1 MHICFDTAAEIY
13 DKTRGLPNHVMEQL
27 VNRMTDELKDY
38 QTVLDVGVG
47 TGRFAKP
54 LQEKGFKV
62 VGVDLSGKM
71 LNKAVEKG
79 VEDLLR
85 CDACFLPLT
94 DKSFDGSLCIHVLH
108 LISDWGIA
116 LQEICRVTR
125 KIMLSM
131 IHVQNDPV
139 RQAYNTL
146 LCNLGYERTRPGKD
160 EWELQNFVKPKKSV
174 FAASYN
180 NRVDQHLE
188 NLAQRA
194 FTSQWKIPED
204 INRKVVAEL
213 KDQYAGKTFSQE
225 LRVLIWDINDLESIA
240 LTSPR
245 T

>member
-1 MHICFDTAAEIY
+1 MHICFDTAGEIY

-27 VNRMTDELKDY
+27 VNRMTDELKDH

-71 LNKAVEKG
+71 LNKAVENG

-108 LISDWGIA
+108 LISDWRIA

-160 EWELQNFVKPKKSV
+160 ELELQDFVKAKKSV

-180 NRVDQHLE
+180 NRADEHLE

-194 FTSQWKIPED
+194 FTSQWQIPED
-204 INRKVVAEL
+204 INRKIVAEL
-213 KDQYAGKTFSQE
+213 KEQFADKTFSQE

-240 LTSPR
+240 LTSQR

>member
-1 MHICFDTAAEIY
+1 
-13 DKTRGLPNHVMEQL
+13 MEQL

-85 CDACFLPLT
+85 CDGCFLALT

-108 LISDWGIA
+108 LISDWRIA

-146 LCNLGYERTRPGKD
+146 LCNLGYERARPGKE
-160 EWELQNFVKPKKSV
+160 EWELQDFVKAKKSV

-180 NRVDQHLE
+180 NRADEHLE

-194 FTSQWKIPED
+194 FTSQWRIPED

-213 KDQYAGKTFSQE
+213 KDQFAGKTFSQE
-225 LRVLIWDINDLESIA
+225 LRVLIWDINDLESSA
-240 LTSPR
+240 LLR
-245 T
+245 H